1 MEFRHVPTRY
11 EIDARNPK
19 GVNRG
24 VISTEFDGSALSDGA
39 TRIPLRDD
47 GETHRVCVM
56 LG

>member
-24 VISTEFDGSALSDGA
+24 VISAEFDGSALSDGA